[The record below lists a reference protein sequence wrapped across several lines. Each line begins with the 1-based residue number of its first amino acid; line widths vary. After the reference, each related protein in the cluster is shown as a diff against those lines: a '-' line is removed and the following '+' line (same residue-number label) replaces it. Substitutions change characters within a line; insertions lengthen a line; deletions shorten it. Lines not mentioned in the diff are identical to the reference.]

1 MNQASLKEGVVTP
14 NGAPR
19 REMGRFQL
27 HRQKGAKN
35 AKKEESESSR
45 EQNVKRLCKKE
56 WQSVGNSA

>member
-1 MNQASLKEGVVTP
+1 MGVI
-14 NGAPR
+14 GACAGCWWVRR

-35 AKKEESESSR
+35 AKKGESESLR

-56 WQSVGNSA
+56 WQGVGNSA